1 MTCIFLI
8 IFAVQK
14 FKPTILEPINISVWI
29 YTSSYLIVSVFAI
42 SLLTKYCW
50 SVSAGQSE
58 DISTD
63 RMGGYLYFLFLFSF
77 LSFFLRPDSLTIHFH
92 AHFTWFIRFF
102 LSSTQPTNSK
112 CRIKSTMNA
121 ALWRKYPVHQ
131 V

>member
-1 MTCIFLI
+1 MTCMFLLIFRTPKI
-8 IFAVQK
+8 QTNNFRAYK
-14 FKPTILEPINISVWI
+14 YISLNLHLW
-29 YTSSYLIVSVFAI
+29 LSVFAV

-92 AHFTWFIRFF
+92 AHFT
-102 LSSTQPTNSK
+102 
-112 CRIKSTMNA
+112 
-121 ALWRKYPVHQ
+121 
-131 V
+131 